1 MKVLRTSPHN
11 KSGTITNEHNNEI
24 PREIYIFR
32 RKIYDLRLM

>member
-24 PREIYIFR
+24 PREIYISSEERYMIF
-32 RKIYDLRLM
+32 D